1 MLAFMV
7 ILWYISTTRH
17 TLELGLSALM
27 QRREVGAKSARTRK
41 MQENARKCKKTL
53 DLYAILFVYLGMK
66 KRGKMMSFG

>member
-1 MLAFMV
+1 
-7 ILWYISTTRH
+7 
-17 TLELGLSALM
+17 
-27 QRREVGAKSARTRK
+27 